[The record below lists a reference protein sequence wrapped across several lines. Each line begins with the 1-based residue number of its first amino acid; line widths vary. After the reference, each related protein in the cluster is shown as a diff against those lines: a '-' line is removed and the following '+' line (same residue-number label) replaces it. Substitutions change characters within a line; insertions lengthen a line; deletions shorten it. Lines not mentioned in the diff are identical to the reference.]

1 MGMDKIIVKG
11 GKTLKG
17 DVRISGAKNSTLP
30 LMAASI
36 LCPEEVR
43 LSGVPTLRDIET
55 MKRLLMGLG
64 IQITGPENGRMV
76 LKAEKISNTEASY
89 DLVRTMR
96 ASFLILGP
104 LLARMKKA
112 RVSLPGGCAIG
123 ARPIDLHLKGLAAL
137 GADIEL
143 QDGYIKAEAS
153 RLSGANI
160 SLDVTTVTGTE
171 NLIMAACLARG
182 RTLIENAAREPE
194 VVELATVLNSMGA
207 RISGMGSDKIVIDGV
222 EKLCG
227 IDHSIMPDRIET
239 GTYMIASA
247 ITGGNVRILN
257 GNPGHLDAVIS
268 KLREAGTKIEC
279 GDGTIELEGPAK
291 PGAVDVRTSPY
302 PGFPTDL
309 QAQFMSLM
317 CVSTGRSVI
326 SETVFENRFIHVG
339 ELKRMGADIR
349 IEGNTAIVKGVKEL
363 LGAPVMA
370 TDLRASACLILAG
383 LAAEGSTEVSR
394 VYHLD
399 RGYERIVEKLRGL
412 GADIER
418 TKE

>member
-11 GKTLKG
+11 GKKLKG

-30 LMAASI
+30 LMAASL

-43 LSGVPTLRDIET
+43 LSGVPSLRDIET

-89 DLVRTMR
+89 ELVRTMR

-137 GADIEL
+137 GAGIEL
-143 QDGYIKAEAS
+143 KDGYIEAEAS

-171 NLIMAACLARG
+171 NLIMAACLAKG

-207 RISGMGSDKIVIDGV
+207 RVSGMGSDKIVIEGV
-222 EKLCG
+222 EKLRG
-227 IDHSIMPDRIET
+227 TDHSIMPDRIET

-247 ITGGNVRILN
+247 ITGGNIRILN

-268 KLREAGTKIEC
+268 KLKEAGTKIEC
-279 GDGTIELEGPAK
+279 ADGIINVKGPAK

-317 CVSTGRSVI
+317 CVSNGRSII

-349 IEGNTAIVKGVKEL
+349 IEGNTAVVKGVEEL

-399 RGYERIVEKLRGL
+399 RGYERIVEKLKGL